1 MTFKKENE
9 MKARITL
16 TATMDYE
23 VDPTLYPEGLTCE
36 DMINCDVTSYT
47 DDPMMLLDV
56 CDKVKVSATLL
67 NAQDHQTS
75 GHASS
80 VDPVVEEES

>member
-1 MTFKKENE
+1 

-67 NAQDHQTS
+67 NKDLTDEVRS
-75 GHASS
+75 EDSL
-80 VDPVVEEES
+80 